1 MIFHGGSCD
10 VSVFHA
16 NCGQFLFFEA
26 WGLELKLKSA
36 RGLIIIIIGEKKC
49 MRDIGLVECRMKD
62 FGSKTRWVCSFVI
75 RSMCTN

>member
-1 MIFHGGSCD
+1 MIFHVGSCD

-16 NCGQFLFFEA
+16 NCGEFQFFEA

-36 RGLIIIIIGEKKC
+36 RGLIIITIIIIGEKKC
-49 MRDIGLVECRMKD
+49 TRDIGLVECCMKD
-62 FGSKTRWVCSFVI
+62 FVVI